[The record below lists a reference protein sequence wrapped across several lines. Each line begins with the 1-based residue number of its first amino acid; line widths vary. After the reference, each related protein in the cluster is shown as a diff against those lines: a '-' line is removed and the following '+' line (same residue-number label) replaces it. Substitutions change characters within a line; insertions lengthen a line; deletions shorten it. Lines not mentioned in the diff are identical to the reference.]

1 MQEEENT
8 VSGHSVS
15 AAHEKIIEPMALG
28 SASPNGH
35 RRHAPEVIAENASDS
50 IASPITSP
58 SKTIRSP
65 GRSPRRTSPPG
76 PAGNNWDAETPAP
89 TKDAVTPNVPAR
101 QLGST
106 DSRSSDMNGSDGRSN
121 SAVGEAVARAVL
133 LATKLHVPAIGAQ
146 LVHRAALLDALSA
159 GRRCKLTLLSAPA
172 GCGKTT
178 LLAQWALGAGENQR
192 FGWLSL
198 DSSDNDP
205 VWFWMYVVA
214 ALQKIS
220 PSVGSRAVELL
231 AMGADPVQVVLPTL
245 LNDLDTIASPMVLI
259 LDDYH
264 LVVSRAVHE
273 QLAFFISRLPANLHL
288 VLATRS
294 DPLLPLA
301 RLRASGNLAELRTN
315 DLRFAASE
323 AGHLLNDVLGLDLDH
338 ADIQLLHQRTEGWAA
353 GLYLAALSL
362 AGRADAAAFIRTF
375 AGDNRHI
382 VDYLMAEVLDGQPPD
397 LRSFLLRTSI
407 LGRLSGALCDA
418 LLQTSGSASV
428 LEQMERENLFVV
440 PLDMSREWYRYHQL
454 FGELLRTE
462 LRRTEPDLVA
472 DLHRRAATWFES
484 EGLIDEAV
492 RHLVPGGDIAR
503 SADLIAADWVDE
515 FNGGGL
521 LTVSGMLDLLPEET
535 VRQDPRLSWA
545 RAWTALRVGQLDDT
559 ADSTDAIEARLAAD
573 SVDGGAISAQVVVL
587 LAVHS
592 FKTAKVAAA
601 LETARWA
608 ITLDLAEAPLGQPSA
623 YCIYGSALYFSGSA
637 REAQAAFRRAVNLAE
652 KVGDRRARI
661 YALGHLALI
670 SAEHG
675 QLTDAERLIR
685 RASGSSRDLADA
697 EHLVDVMVSLAT
709 AELLRMR
716 GDAAAAVAAAD
727 MAVMS
732 ARQGGA
738 ILEVAKTLLV
748 RAEVFEHL
756 GDHQTAK
763 AILEEVDTLVRGCA
777 DAGIASTLLA
787 SSERSACVAVTSR
800 NEGCAVGE
808 ELTPKELEV
817 LRLLATRL
825 SRREI
830 GARLYVS
837 LNTVKTHQR
846 AIYRK
851 LRVEHRGAAV
861 SRARELGLL

>member
-1 MQEEENT
+1 MT
-8 VSGHSVS
+8 
-15 AAHEKIIEPMALG
+15 G
-28 SASPNGH
+28 SAGRTDNG
-35 RRHAPEVIAENASDS
+35 
-50 IASPITSP
+50 
-58 SKTIRSP
+58 
-65 GRSPRRTSPPG
+65 
-76 PAGNNWDAETPAP
+76 
-89 TKDAVTPNVPAR
+89 
-101 QLGST
+101 
-106 DSRSSDMNGSDGRSN
+106 
-121 SAVGEAVARAVL
+121 VGEAAARAVL
-133 LATKLHVPAIGAQ
+133 LATKLHVPAIGTQ
-146 LVHRAALLDALSA
+146 LVHRAALLDVLSA
-159 GRRCKLTLLSAPA
+159 GCRRKLTLLSAPA
-172 GCGKTT
+172 GWGKTT
-178 LLAQWALGAGENQR
+178 VLAQWALAAGEAQR

-214 ALQKIS
+214 ALQKVS
-220 PSVGSRAVELL
+220 PGVGIRAVELL
-231 AMGADPVQVVLPTL
+231 AMGADPTQVVLPTL

-294 DPLLPLA
+294 DPSLPLA
-301 RLRASGNLAELRTN
+301 RLRASGELAEMRTD
-315 DLRFAASE
+315 DLRFGPGE
-323 AGHLLNDVLGLDLDH
+323 ADHLLNDVLGLDLPD

-362 AGRADAAAFIRTF
+362 AGRADTAAFIRTF

-382 VDYLMAEVLDGQPPD
+382 VDYLMAEVLDGQPPQ
-397 LRSFLLRTSI
+397 LRNFLLRTSV
-407 LGRLSGALCDA
+407 LERLSAALCDA
-418 LLQTSGSASV
+418 VLETSGSASV
-428 LEQMERENLFVV
+428 LEEIERENLFVA
-440 PLDMSREWYRYHQL
+440 PLDASRHWYRYHQL

-462 LRRTEPDLVA
+462 LRRSEPGLVA
-472 DLHRRAATWFES
+472 DLHRRAADWFER

-492 RHLVPGGDIAR
+492 RHLVAGGDIAR

-515 FNGGGL
+515 FNGGGVS
-521 LTVSGMLDLLPEET
+521 TVSGLLDLLPEET
-535 VRQDPRLSWA
+535 VLQDPRLSVA
-545 RAWTALRVGQLDDT
+545 RAWIALSVGQLDD
-559 ADSTDAIEARLAAD
+559 AAEWIEAVETGSAAD
-573 SVDGGAISAQVVVL
+573 TAEGSAIGAQVVVL
-587 LAVHS
+587 RAVHS
-592 FKTAKVAAA
+592 FKTAEVAAA
-601 LETARWA
+601 LETARRA
-608 ITLDLAEAPLGQPSA
+608 ITLDLGEAPLGRASA
-623 YCIYGSALYFSGSA
+623 YCVYGSALYFSDSTH
-637 REAQAAFRRAVNLAE
+637 EAQVAFRRAVQLAE
-652 KVGDRRARI
+652 KAGDRRARI

-675 QLTDAERLIR
+675 QIADAERQIR

-697 EHLVDVMVSLAT
+697 EHLVDVMVSLAA

-716 GDAAAAVAAAD
+716 GDAAAAAAAAD

-732 ARQGGA
+732 ARHGGA

-748 RAEVFEHL
+748 RAEVFEHF

-763 AILEEVDTLVRGCA
+763 AILDEVGNLVCGCA

-787 SSERSACVAVTSR
+787 SARRSARVAVTSR
-800 NEGCAVGE
+800 NEGCVLGE

-846 AIYRK
+846 AVYRK
-851 LRVEHRGAAV
+851 LGVEHRGAAV

>member
-1 MQEEENT
+1 

-15 AAHEKIIEPMALG
+15 AAHEKIIGPMALG
-28 SASPNGH
+28 SASLNGH
-35 RRHAPEVIAENASDS
+35 RQRAPEVIAENASDS
-50 IASPITSP
+50 IGPP
-58 SKTIRSP
+58 
-65 GRSPRRTSPPG
+65 RSPRRTSPPA

-89 TKDAVTPNVPAR
+89 TQDAATPNVPAR
-101 QLGST
+101 LLGST
-106 DSRSSDMNGSDGRSN
+106 DSRSSDMTRSDGRSD
-121 SAVGEAVARAVL
+121 SGVGEAAARAVL
-133 LATKLHVPAIGAQ
+133 LATKLHVPAIGGQ

-159 GRRCKLTLLSAPA
+159 GRRRKLTLLSAPA
-172 GCGKTT
+172 GWGKTT
-178 LLAQWALGAGENQR
+178 LLAQWALGAGEDQR

-198 DSSDNDP
+198 DLSDNDP
-205 VWFWMYVVA
+205 VLFWMYVVA
-214 ALQKIS
+214 ALQKVS
-220 PSVGSRAVELL
+220 PGVGTRAVELL

-264 LVVSRAVHE
+264 LVVNRAVHE
-273 QLAFFISRLPANLHL
+273 QLAFVISRRPANLHL

-294 DPLLPLA
+294 DPMLPLA
-301 RLRASGNLAELRTN
+301 RLRATGDLAEMRTD
-315 DLRFAASE
+315 DLRFE
-323 AGHLLNDVLGLDLDH
+323 ANEADHLLNKVLGLDL
-338 ADIQLLHQRTEGWAA
+338 ADADVHLLHRRTEGWAA

-362 AGRADAAAFIRTF
+362 AERPDAAAFIRTF

-382 VDYLMAEVLDGQPPD
+382 VDYFMAEVLDGQPPH
-397 LRSFLLRTSI
+397 LRSFLLRTSV

-418 LLQTSGSASV
+418 MLQTSGSAAV
-428 LEQMERENLFVV
+428 LEKIERENLFVV
-440 PLDMSREWYRYHQL
+440 PLDMSRHWYRYHQL

-462 LRRTEPDLVA
+462 LRRSEPDLVA
-472 DLHRRAATWFES
+472 DLHRRAATWFET

-492 RHLVPGGDIAR
+492 RHLVAGGDIAR
-503 SADLIAADWVDE
+503 SADLIAADWVNE

-521 LTVSGMLDLLPEET
+521 STVSGLLDLLPEET
-535 VRQDPRLSWA
+535 VLQDPRLSVA
-545 RAWTALRVGQLDDT
+545 RAWIALSVGQLDD
-559 ADSTDAIEARLAAD
+559 AAKWIEAAETRPAAD
-573 SVDGGAISAQVVVL
+573 TADGGAISAQVVVL
-587 LAVHS
+587 RAAHS
-592 FKTAKVAAA
+592 FKTAEVAAA
-601 LETARWA
+601 LETARRA
-608 ITLDLAEAPLGQPSA
+608 ITLDLSEAPLGRSSA
-623 YCIYGSALYFSGSA
+623 YCIYGSALYFSGSTH
-637 REAQAAFRRAVNLAE
+637 EAQAAFRRAVELAE

-661 YALGHLALI
+661 HALGHLALI

-675 QLTDAERLIR
+675 QLADAERQIR

-727 MAVMS
+727 MAVVS

-748 RAEVFEHL
+748 RAEIVEHL

-763 AILEEVDTLVRGCA
+763 AILEEVDTLVHGCA

-787 SSERSACVAVTSR
+787 SAERSAGVAVTSR

-846 AIYRK
+846 AVYRK
-851 LRVEHRGAAV
+851 LRVERRGAAV